1 MEDKTEAASRS
12 QTAAEKNAAEEPLL
26 HTTLQRKFEVIST
39 ILLAVTA
46 LATSWNGYQ
55 ASRWSGVVGAKN
67 GHAGGLRIEA
77 TRALTMAGQLQ
88 AVDVGLFTN
97 WVNAYVD
104 NKSELEK
111 FYRDRF
117 RQEFKPAFE
126 AWVNSHPRTNPDAAP
141 SPFQHPEYRLS
152 LKEKA
157 AQLEDEAAQDVR
169 EAQIAN
175 QVSSDYVRNALIMAT
190 VLFILGISQHVK
202 WLPMRLVMVALAM
215 ALCSVGLYHI
225 AVNPIT

>member
-1 MEDKTEAASRS
+1 MEGKTEAASS
-12 QTAAEKNAAEEPLL
+12 PQAAERTNIPEEPPRQK
-26 HTTLQRKFEVIST
+26 TFQRKLEVVST

-46 LATSWNGYQ
+46 FTATWSGYQ

-67 GHAGGLRIEA
+67 GHAANLRVEA
-77 TRALTMAGQLQ
+77 TRALTLAGQQ
-88 AVDVGLFTN
+88 QTVDVGLFTN

-141 SPFQHPEYRLS
+141 SPFQLPEYRLAQ
-152 LKEKA
+152 KDKA

-169 EAQIAN
+169 EAQAAN
-175 QVSSDYVRNALIMAT
+175 QVSGDYVRNALILAT
-190 VLFILGISQHVK
+190 VMFILGISQHVK
-202 WLPMRLVMVALAM
+202 WQPMRIMMVIIATAVYALA
-215 ALCSVGLYHI
+215 LYNVVVSPV
-225 AVNPIT
+225 A

>member
-1 MEDKTEAASRS
+1 MEGRTEAASGS
-12 QTAAEKNAAEEPLL
+12 QTSEGKNNPEESPR
-26 HTTLQRKFEVIST
+26 HKAIQRRIEVIST

-46 LATSWNGYQ
+46 FTATWCGYQ

-77 TRALTMAGQLQ
+77 TRALTLAGQQQ

-97 WVNAYVD
+97 WVNAYAE
-104 NKSELEK
+104 NKTELEK

-141 SPFQHPEYRLS
+141 SPFQLPEYRLS
-152 LKEKA
+152 LKDKA
-157 AQLEDEAAQDVR
+157 AQLEDEAAQDGR
-169 EAQIAN
+169 EAQTAN
-175 QVSSDYVRNALIMAT
+175 QISGNYVRNALILAT
-190 VLFILGISQHVK
+190 VLFIVGISQHVK
-202 WLPMRLVMVALAM
+202 WQPMRLVMVIVAA
-215 ALCSVGLYHI
+215 AIFAIGLYNV
-225 AVNPIT
+225 AVNPVA